1 MKSFY
6 NVDIVIDKTFEI
18 YAESAEEAKEIALR
32 RAAKLSD
39 SYNSLTVDFVGKV
52 VDDYDNEYET
62 ICFSEGGCFG
72 TNYKVKAYTTYEA
85 ACIAEDMFKAEHPDA
100 ALETVRVLDGDVM
113 FYDYDIV
120 EEE

>member
-6 NVDIVIDKTFEI
+6 NVDIIIDKTFEV

-72 TNYKVKAYTTYEA
+72 VDYKVKAYTTYEA

-100 ALETVRVLDGDVM
+100 VLETVRVLDGDVM

>member
-6 NVDIVIDKTFEI
+6 NIDIIIDKTFEV

-32 RAAKLSD
+32 RASNLSD

-52 VDDYDNEYET
+52 DDNYDNEYET

-72 TNYKVKAYTTYEA
+72 VNYKVKAHTAYEA
-85 ACIAEDMFKAEHPDA
+85 ACLVEDMFKAEHPDTE
-100 ALETVRVLDGDVM
+100 LETIRVLDGDVM
-113 FYDYDIV
+113 FYDYNVV
-120 EEE
+120 EEV